1 MTASTLNPR
10 DSQMRAALTLVALGS
25 ERAAN
30 VLRALPEDVA
40 MKLVH
45 EIEQLGPVDATT
57 AQQVLATVAD
67 ELQHRTVVGQ
77 GGPAYSLELSRRAF
91 GAERAEAMIQARA
104 GQARFVFLAR
114 GDAADVARVLSSE
127 PLSIVALVLAHL
139 EPAIA
144 AGVIARFS
152 TATMADVS
160 MRLAQLR
167 PVHESV
173 ITLVEED
180 LRMRLSPL
188 LGQRIARFDGLQLLA
203 QLMNNS
209 TKELEQDL
217 LGSMKETDP
226 TLAEQLRELLFVFE
240 DIARLA
246 DRAVQELLKAVDTRV
261 LSVAMKSA
269 PVIVTDKFFKNMSER
284 ARENLREEIEFLKG
298 VKPSDIRDAQKQIV
312 AVVRQ
317 LEAAG
322 SIVIERAG
330 GQDDGL

>member
-1 MTASTLNPR
+1 MTATLSANDP
-10 DSQMRAALTLVALGS
+10 QMRAALTLVALGS

-30 VLRALPEDVA
+30 VLRALPEEVA
-40 MKLVH
+40 LKLVR
-45 EIEQLGPVDATT
+45 EIERLGPVDATT

-67 ELQHRTVVGQ
+67 ELKQKTVVAH

-91 GAERAEAMIQARA
+91 GAERAEALNQARA
-104 GQARFVFLAR
+104 NELRFAYLAR
-114 GDAADVARVLSSE
+114 AEAADVARVLSSE
-127 PLSIVALVLAHL
+127 PSSIVALVLAHL

-144 AGVIARFS
+144 AGVMARLPS
-152 TATMADVS
+152 TMMADVS
-160 MRLAQLR
+160 VRLAQLR

-173 ITLVEED
+173 ITLVEDD
-180 LRMRLSPL
+180 LRIRLAPL
-188 LGQRIARFDGLQLLA
+188 LGQRISRFDGVQLLA

-209 TKELEQDL
+209 SKELEQSL
-217 LGSMKETDP
+217 LGSMRETNP
-226 TLAEQLRELLFVFE
+226 TLADQLREMLFVFE

-269 PVIVTDKFFKNMSER
+269 PAIVTDKFFKNMSER
-284 ARENLREEIEFLKG
+284 ARENLREEIEFLRG
-298 VKPSDIRDAQKQIV
+298 VKPTDIREAQKSIV

-330 GQDDGL
+330 GDDDAV

>member
-25 ERAAN
+25 DRAAN

-40 MKLVH
+40 MKLVR

-67 ELQHRTVVGQ
+67 ELKHKTVIGQ
-77 GGPAYSLELSRRAF
+77 GGPAYSLELTRRAF
-91 GAERAEAMIQARA
+91 GAERADAIGAARA
-104 GQARFVFLAR
+104 SEIRFVFLAR
-114 GDAADVARVLSSE
+114 AEAADVARVLSSE
-127 PLSIVALVLAHL
+127 PLSVVALVLAHL
-139 EPAIA
+139 EPAVA
-144 AGVIARFS
+144 AGVIARFP
-152 TATMADVS
+152 TTTMAEVS
-160 MRLAQLR
+160 MRIAQLR
-167 PVHESV
+167 PVHETV

-180 LRMRLSPL
+180 LRMRLGPL

-209 TKELEQDL
+209 TKELEQEL
-217 LGSMKETDP
+217 LGSMRDRDP
-226 TLAEQLRELLFVFE
+226 SLADQLREMLFVFE

-246 DRAVQELLKAVDTRV
+246 DRGVQELLKAVDTRV

-269 PVIVTDKFFKNMSER
+269 PEIVTDKFFKNMSER
-284 ARENLREEIEFLKG
+284 ARENLREEIEFLRG
-298 VKPSDIRDAQKQIV
+298 VKPSDIRDAQKSIV
-312 AVVRQ
+312 GIVRQ

-330 GQDDGL
+330 GEDGGL

>member
-1 MTASTLNPR
+1 MSAPTLSPS
-10 DSQMRAALTLVALGS
+10 DPQMRAALTLVALGS

-40 MKLVH
+40 LKLVR
-45 EIEQLGPVDATT
+45 EIERLGPVDATT

-67 ELQHRTVVGQ
+67 ELKHKTVVAH

-91 GAERAEAMIQARA
+91 GPERAEALHQARA
-104 GQARFVFLAR
+104 NELRFAFLAR
-114 GDAADVARVLSSE
+114 AEPADVARVLSSE
-127 PLSIVALVLAHL
+127 PSSIVALVLAHL
-139 EPAIA
+139 EPSGA
-144 AGVIARFS
+144 AAVLSRLS
-152 TATMADVS
+152 PTMMGDVS
-160 MRLAQLR
+160 VRLAQLR

-173 ITLVEED
+173 ITLVEDD
-180 LRMRLSPL
+180 LRTRLGPL
-188 LGQRIARFDGLQLLA
+188 LGQRIARFDGVQLLA

-209 TKELEQDL
+209 TKELEQSL
-217 LGSMKETDP
+217 LGSMRETNP
-226 TLAEQLRELLFVFE
+226 SLAEQLRDMLFVFE

-269 PVIVTDKFFKNMSER
+269 PAIVSDKFFKNMSER
-284 ARENLREEIEFLKG
+284 ARENLREEIEFLRG
-298 VKPSDIRDAQKQIV
+298 VKPSDIREAQKAIV

-330 GQDDGL
+330 GDDDAF